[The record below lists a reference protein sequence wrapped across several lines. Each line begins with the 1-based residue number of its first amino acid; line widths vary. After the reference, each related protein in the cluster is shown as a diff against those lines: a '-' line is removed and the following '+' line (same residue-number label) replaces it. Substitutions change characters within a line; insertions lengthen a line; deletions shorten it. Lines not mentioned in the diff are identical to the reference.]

1 MIRRIKRILFG
12 KKKSYYNNNKPGW
25 KDINELFDKYWK
37 LDAKITRL
45 ANSLD
50 RKEIGETFV
59 TEKDA
64 KKYNKLNNI
73 F

>member
-1 MIRRIKRILFG
+1 MIRYIKRILFG
-12 KKKSYYNNNKPGW
+12 KKKRYYNNNKPSW
-25 KDINELFDKYWK
+25 KDINELEDKYWK
-37 LDAKITRL
+37 LNSRVTRL

-50 RKEIGETFV
+50 RKEIGDTFV